1 MGKRKKIRS
10 FSHKQTVPFVAEMSS
25 NRRAAMLVGEKIVY
39 RGQEGTIRKFVHVIA
54 EANRVILVGEM
65 EVNEKDPAQQ
75 R

>member
-1 MGKRKKIRS
+1 MSRRKKIRS
-10 FSHKQTVPFVAEMSS
+10 LSLKQTVPFVADMSS

-39 RGQEGTIRKFVHVIA
+39 RGQEGTITKFVHVIA

-65 EVNEKDPAQQ
+65 EVNVKDPALE